1 MQSRA
6 VFTIL
11 GGGTGQSNILRGLKK
26 FDVVLNSVV
35 TMADDGGSS
44 GILRNEMNI
53 LPPGDLRNCILALSD
68 TEPEMEKLF
77 QYRFQ

>member
-1 MQSRA
+1 MQSKA

-35 TMADDGGSS
+35 TMADDGGFEELYTCA
-44 GILRNEMNI
+44 I
-53 LPPGDLRNCILALSD
+53 
-68 TEPEMEKLF
+68 
-77 QYRFQ
+77 